1 MTSASIDDVTIIAEP
16 DHVYP
21 WEGLTRK
28 LDEHAEEDRTFRTAI
43 EARVLGVEG
52 QLGAI
57 LSASRAAADAAS
69 SGNRWSRAGTLLGGA
84 LVVGLIVCGA
94 VIARH
99 FPWLFTH

>member
-1 MTSASIDDVTIIAEP
+1 MTTMDIEIIAEP
-16 DHVYP
+16 DHVLP

-57 LSASRAAADAAS
+57 LLASRAAASDARAS
-69 SGNRWSRAGTLLGGA
+69 NRWSRAGTLLGGA
-84 LVVGLIVCGA
+84 LVVALIVCGA

-99 FPWLFTH
+99 FPWLFTR